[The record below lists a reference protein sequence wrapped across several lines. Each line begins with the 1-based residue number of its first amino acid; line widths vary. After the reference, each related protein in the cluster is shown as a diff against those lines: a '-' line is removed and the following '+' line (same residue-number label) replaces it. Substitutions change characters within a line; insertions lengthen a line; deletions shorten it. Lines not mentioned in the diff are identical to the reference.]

1 MNSDSCC
8 DWKTCNAKL
17 EYFGVNGRAGLI
29 RSILYW
35 KGVPFEDVRLDHAT
49 WGPLKKTG
57 NYEFEQLPAFECNGI
72 RMFQSGAIVLWLARQ
87 FDLLGSNANEEYL
100 HTSLLFSLEDILP
113 KVIPA
118 VFAMS
123 EEGKAKMETVRNDF
137 FKVHGPFYLGVWEK
151 RFLNNCGQYAVG
163 EKLGL
168 SDFIFTYFLH
178 NIFRNPQRKDIWEP
192 LLLDYAPNLAKHIQ
206 KIHDNELAPFF
217 SKGYINEAPL

>member
-1 MNSDSCC
+1 
-8 DWKTCNAKL
+8 
-17 EYFGVNGRAGLI
+17 
-29 RSILYW
+29 
-35 KGVPFEDVRLDHAT
+35 
-49 WGPLKKTG
+49 
-57 NYEFEQLPAFECNGI
+57 
-72 RMFQSGAIVLWLARQ
+72 MFQSGAIVLWLARQ
-87 FDLLGSNANEEYL
+87 FDLLGSNAHEEYL

-113 KVIPA
+113 KVVPA

-137 FKVHGPFYLGVWEK
+137 FQVHGPFYLGVWEK
-151 RFLNNCGQYAVG
+151 RFLNNSSQYAVG
-163 EKLGL
+163 NKLGL